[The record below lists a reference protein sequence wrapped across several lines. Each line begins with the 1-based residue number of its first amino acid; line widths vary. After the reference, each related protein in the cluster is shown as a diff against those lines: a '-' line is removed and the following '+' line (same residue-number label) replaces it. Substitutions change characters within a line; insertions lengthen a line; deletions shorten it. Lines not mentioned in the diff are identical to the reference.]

1 MQKRLIVV
9 TLITF
14 TLFIF
19 LIGVISAA
27 SCSIK
32 TSCGTG
38 EHRVMG
44 LTALTN
50 AHGQLASQ
58 TGYPYSLCCDFGA
71 GDTTCTGTNKII
83 GLSAPTNAHAEVPSE
98 TTYTNHVCYE
108 GLSSCIDRTIGCTSD
123 EIEVINLSAT
133 TNAHLGNGYRIA
145 ICCTPS
151 YGPASCSLTNAFWSK
166 DGTDPITQDNNEIME
181 GNEIKLVVEGT
192 NCEGVSVLFEVFE
205 DDEGP
210 ATNQPEMATFSDN
223 KVVGTWTAEWTDDG
237 LLQGDPEYYFN
248 AKVYGNEEEMV
259 ESNDPLLTVYTQESV
274 GFDCGEI
281 NLCSDYKNQEDCESD
296 TCDVALSDP
305 NCNPET
311 NCACFWDS
319 ETNTCKLTSSS
330 GPLCG
335 NGIIDAGEQCDGIN
349 WGKITGCSDFNDFT
363 GGDLLCIDCKFN
375 TVNCTGG
382 NDFGPCGDNI
392 VNRGETCDGTNFG
405 PITGCSDFNEFTNG
419 ILACD
424 DTCQFNTSLC
434 TGGSGW
440 DTTKTLGTCIY
451 TTSTDDDCSDGYLSY
466 SWTATWEG
474 TGEKPDWCEDGSRV
488 MECPAQAKLPF
499 FNKYSLIAT
508 IILIAVVYCVMI
520 ILKKKKL
527 MKRKG
532 RRRKGSKRKG
542 RR

>member
-38 EHRVMG
+38 EYRVMG
-44 LTALTN
+44 LSALTN

-83 GLSAPTNAHAEVPSE
+83 GLSAPTNAHAEVCRDS
-98 TTYTNHVCYE
+98 
-108 GLSSCIDRTIGCTSD
+108 TIGCTSD

-133 TNAHLGNGYRIA
+133 TNAHLGNGYPIA
-145 ICCTPS
+145 ICCTSSPVLI
-151 YGPASCSLTNAFWSK
+151 CSLNNAFWSK
-166 DGTDPITQDNNEIME
+166 DGTNPITEGVDDRIME

-192 NCEGVSVLFEVFE
+192 NCEGVSVSFDVFE

-259 ESNDPLLTVYTQESV
+259 ESNDPLLTVYTQESE

-296 TCDVALSDP
+296 TCDAALSDP
-305 NCNPET
+305 SCNPEK
-311 NCACFWDS
+311 NCACSWDS
-319 ETNTCKLTSSS
+319 ETNTCKFTGGS
-330 GPLCG
+330 GQLCG
-335 NGIIDAGEQCDGIN
+335 NGIIDAGEQCDGTN
-349 WGKITGCSDFNDFT
+349 FGLITGCSDFDDFT
-363 GGDLLCIDCKFN
+363 GGNLLCVDCKFN

-392 VNRGETCDGTNFG
+392 INKGETCDGTNFG
-405 PITGCSDFNEFTNG
+405 PITGCQDFDEFTDG

-424 DTCQFNTSLC
+424 DTCQFDTSLY
-434 TGGSGW
+434 
-440 DTTKTLGTCIY
+440 IHNIN
-451 TTSTDDDCSDGYLSY
+451 
-466 SWTATWEG
+466 
-474 TGEKPDWCEDGSRV
+474 R
-488 MECPAQAKLPF
+488 
-499 FNKYSLIAT
+499 
-508 IILIAVVYCVMI
+508 
-520 ILKKKKL
+520 
-527 MKRKG
+527 
-532 RRRKGSKRKG
+532 
-542 RR
+542 